1 MRNLLTVF
9 FALCT
14 LNMIPVSARPAFD
27 YSALRD
33 GTFEQKTVSG
43 VRSLSDGERYTTMS
57 DGRVLCFSYRTGEP
71 AGVLF
76 DASAAEPRIEFTDY
90 VLSADERRLLL
101 TTDVEPIY
109 RHSFTAEYW
118 IYDRQDGSLRRLSQG
133 GPQQQ
138 AQFSPDGS
146 RVAFVRGG
154 NLFVADPAAGSERQL
169 TFDGRF
175 NHIINGL
182 PDWVYEEE
190 FSFARAFAWSPD
202 GRMIAYLR
210 FDESRVKQYNMNRFA
225 GGLYPENYTFKYP
238 KAGEQNSVVELYCC
252 DAADGST
259 VRMDTGEQTDQYIPR
274 LFWTPT
280 GQMGIYR
287 QKRLQNHFEVM
298 LCDSSGASR
307 VVYDERNDRY
317 VERVDGRT
325 VTFLPDGD
333 RFVVRSERDGFMH
346 LYLYSVSEGLL
357 GRITSG
363 EWEVTELLGIEG
375 DRVYYLSTETSP
387 LRRDLYTVR
396 LDGRGKRRLTGGDG
410 TYRIAPS
417 RGFRYFISYFSNVR
431 TPNRVTLHR
440 SDGRLVRTLEDNA
453 ALRAKLDELQ
463 VPVKEFFRFATSE
476 GVELI
481 GYMVRPNGFDSS
493 RRYPV
498 LMTQYSGPGSQQAA
512 DRWTIGWEDVLVQQ
526 GYIVACV
533 DGRGT
538 GFRGEEFK
546 KCTYGELGKYE
557 TVDQIE
563 AARYLASLPYVD
575 PDRIG
580 IYGWSYGGF
589 MALNCILK
597 GNDVFRKLETLPVP
611 TIAAVN
617 GFALGGGC
625 ELSMSCDIRICADT
639 AVFGQPE
646 AGLGITP
653 GFGGTQRLARLVGL
667 GMAKQLIYTAKN
679 IKADEALR
687 IGLVNAVYPLAELM
701 PAAEK
706 LAETIAKHAP
716 IAVRACKKAI
726 NEGISK
732 PINEA
737 VTVEEKLFGDCFE
750 THDQVEGMQCFLS
763 REKPKPKAVFTN
775 N

>member
-14 LNMIPVSARPAFD
+14 LNTITVSARPAFD

-202 GRMIAYLR
+202 GRKIAYLR

-252 DAADGST
+252 DAADGSA

-280 GQMGIYR
+280 GQLGFYR
-287 QKRLQNHFEVM
+287 LNRLQNHFEVL

-417 RGFRYFISYFSNVR
+417 RGFRYFISSFSNVR

-453 ALRAKLDELQ
+453 ALRTKLDELQ

-476 GVELI
+476 GVELN

-597 GNDVFRKLETLPVP
+597 GNDVFRAAIAVAPV
-611 TIAAVN
+611 TSWR
-617 GFALGGGC
+617 FY
-625 ELSMSCDIRICADT
+625 DT
-639 AVFGQPE
+639 
-646 AGLGITP
+646 
-653 GFGGTQRLARLVGL
+653 
-667 GMAKQLIYTAKN
+667 IYTEIYN
-679 IKADEALR
+679 GLPQDNPSGYDDNSPIHFADRLKGKLLIAHGTGDDNVHIQNTYEM
-687 IGLVNAVYPLAELM
+687 ITKLVEYDKPFELYVYPDRNHGMGPSRHHLM
-701 PAAEK
+701 ERCIEFVQRN
-706 LAETIAKHAP
+706 L
-716 IAVRACKKAI
+716 
-726 NEGISK
+726 
-732 PINEA
+732 
-737 VTVEEKLFGDCFE
+737 
-750 THDQVEGMQCFLS
+750 
-763 REKPKPKAVFTN
+763 
-775 N
+775 

>member
-14 LNMIPVSARPAFD
+14 LNTITVSARPAFD

-154 NLFVADPAAGSERQL
+154 NLFVADPTAGSERQL

-202 GRMIAYLR
+202 GRKIAYLR

-252 DAADGST
+252 DAADGSM

-280 GQMGIYR
+280 GQLGFYR
-287 QKRLQNHFEVM
+287 LNRLQNHFEVL

-476 GVELI
+476 GVELN

-597 GNDVFRKLETLPVP
+597 GNDVFRAAIAVAPV
-611 TIAAVN
+611 TSWR
-617 GFALGGGC
+617 FY
-625 ELSMSCDIRICADT
+625 DT
-639 AVFGQPE
+639 
-646 AGLGITP
+646 
-653 GFGGTQRLARLVGL
+653 
-667 GMAKQLIYTAKN
+667 IYTEIYN
-679 IKADEALR
+679 GLPQDNPSGYDDNSPIHFADRLKGKLLIAHGTGDDNVHIQNTYEM
-687 IGLVNAVYPLAELM
+687 ITKLVEYDKPFELYVYPDRNHGMGPSRHHLM
-701 PAAEK
+701 ERCIEFVQRN
-706 LAETIAKHAP
+706 L
-716 IAVRACKKAI
+716 
-726 NEGISK
+726 
-732 PINEA
+732 
-737 VTVEEKLFGDCFE
+737 
-750 THDQVEGMQCFLS
+750 
-763 REKPKPKAVFTN
+763 
-775 N
+775 

>member
-14 LNMIPVSARPAFD
+14 LNTITVSARPAFD

-154 NLFVADPAAGSERQL
+154 NLFVADPTAGSERQL

-202 GRMIAYLR
+202 GRKIAYLW

-280 GQMGIYR
+280 GQLGFYR
-287 QKRLQNHFEVM
+287 LNRLQNHFEVL

-346 LYLYSVSEGLL
+346 LYLYGVSEGLL

-453 ALRAKLDELQ
+453 ALRTKLDELQ

-476 GVELI
+476 GVELN

-597 GNDVFRKLETLPVP
+597 GNDVFRAAIAVAPV
-611 TIAAVN
+611 TSWR
-617 GFALGGGC
+617 FY
-625 ELSMSCDIRICADT
+625 DT
-639 AVFGQPE
+639 
-646 AGLGITP
+646 
-653 GFGGTQRLARLVGL
+653 
-667 GMAKQLIYTAKN
+667 IYTEIYN
-679 IKADEALR
+679 GLPQDNPSGYDDNSPIHFADRLKGKLLIAHGTGDDNVHIQNTYEM
-687 IGLVNAVYPLAELM
+687 ITKLVEYDKPFELYVYPDRNHGMGPSRHHLM
-701 PAAEK
+701 ERCIEFVQRN
-706 LAETIAKHAP
+706 L
-716 IAVRACKKAI
+716 
-726 NEGISK
+726 
-732 PINEA
+732 
-737 VTVEEKLFGDCFE
+737 
-750 THDQVEGMQCFLS
+750 
-763 REKPKPKAVFTN
+763 
-775 N
+775 

>member
-14 LNMIPVSARPAFD
+14 LNTITVSARPAFD

-202 GRMIAYLR
+202 GRKIAYLR

-280 GQMGIYR
+280 GQLGFYR
-287 QKRLQNHFEVM
+287 LNRLQNHFEVL

-346 LYLYSVSEGLL
+346 LYLYGVSEGLL

-476 GVELI
+476 GVELN

-597 GNDVFRKLETLPVP
+597 GNDVFRAAIAVAPV
-611 TIAAVN
+611 TSLR
-617 GFALGGGC
+617 FY
-625 ELSMSCDIRICADT
+625 DT
-639 AVFGQPE
+639 
-646 AGLGITP
+646 
-653 GFGGTQRLARLVGL
+653 
-667 GMAKQLIYTAKN
+667 IYTEIYN
-679 IKADEALR
+679 GLPQDNPSGYDDNSPIHFADRLKGKLLIAHGTGDDNVHIQNTYEM
-687 IGLVNAVYPLAELM
+687 ITKLVEYDKPFELYVYPDRNHGMGPSRHHLM
-701 PAAEK
+701 ERCIEFVQRN
-706 LAETIAKHAP
+706 L
-716 IAVRACKKAI
+716 
-726 NEGISK
+726 
-732 PINEA
+732 
-737 VTVEEKLFGDCFE
+737 
-750 THDQVEGMQCFLS
+750 
-763 REKPKPKAVFTN
+763 
-775 N
+775 

>member
-14 LNMIPVSARPAFD
+14 LNTITVSARPAFD

-57 DGRVLCFSYRTGEP
+57 DGRVLCFLYRTGEP

-202 GRMIAYLR
+202 GRKIAYLR

-280 GQMGIYR
+280 GQLGFYR
-287 QKRLQNHFEVM
+287 LNRLQNHFEVL
-298 LCDSSGASR
+298 LCDSLGASR

-476 GVELI
+476 GVELN

-546 KCTYGELGKYE
+546 MCTYGELGKYE

-597 GNDVFRKLETLPVP
+597 GNDVFRAAIAVAPVTSWRFYDTIYTEIYNGLPQDNPSGYDDNSPIHFADRLKGKLL
-611 TIAAVN
+611 IAHGTGDDNVHIQN
-617 GFALGGGC
+617 TY
-625 ELSMSCDIRICADT
+625 EM
-639 AVFGQPE
+639 
-646 AGLGITP
+646 IT
-653 GFGGTQRLARLVGL
+653 RLVEYDKSFEL
-667 GMAKQLIYTAKN
+667 Y
-679 IKADEALR
+679 
-687 IGLVNAVYPLAELM
+687 VYPDRNHGMGPSRHHLM
-701 PAAEK
+701 ERCIEFVQRN
-706 LAETIAKHAP
+706 L
-716 IAVRACKKAI
+716 
-726 NEGISK
+726 
-732 PINEA
+732 
-737 VTVEEKLFGDCFE
+737 
-750 THDQVEGMQCFLS
+750 
-763 REKPKPKAVFTN
+763 
-775 N
+775 

>member
-14 LNMIPVSARPAFD
+14 LNTITVSARPAFD

-146 RVAFVRGG
+146 RVVFVRGG

-202 GRMIAYLR
+202 GRKIAYLR

-280 GQMGIYR
+280 GQLGFYR
-287 QKRLQNHFEVM
+287 LNRLQNHFEVL

-325 VTFLPDGD
+325 VTFPPDGD

-476 GVELI
+476 GVELN

-597 GNDVFRKLETLPVP
+597 GNDVFRAAIAVAPV
-611 TIAAVN
+611 TSWR
-617 GFALGGGC
+617 FY
-625 ELSMSCDIRICADT
+625 DT
-639 AVFGQPE
+639 
-646 AGLGITP
+646 
-653 GFGGTQRLARLVGL
+653 
-667 GMAKQLIYTAKN
+667 IYTEIYN
-679 IKADEALR
+679 GLPQDNPSGYDDNSPIHFADRLKGKLLIAHGTGDDNVHIQNTYEM
-687 IGLVNAVYPLAELM
+687 ITKLVEYDKPFELYVYPDRNHGMGPSRHHLM
-701 PAAEK
+701 ERCIEFVQRN
-706 LAETIAKHAP
+706 L
-716 IAVRACKKAI
+716 
-726 NEGISK
+726 
-732 PINEA
+732 
-737 VTVEEKLFGDCFE
+737 
-750 THDQVEGMQCFLS
+750 
-763 REKPKPKAVFTN
+763 
-775 N
+775 

>member
-14 LNMIPVSARPAFD
+14 LNTITVSARPAFD

-154 NLFVADPAAGSERQL
+154 NLFVADPTAGSERQL

-202 GRMIAYLR
+202 GRKIAYLR

-280 GQMGIYR
+280 GQLGFYR
-287 QKRLQNHFEVM
+287 LNRLQNHFEVL

-346 LYLYSVSEGLL
+346 LYLYGVSEGLL

-453 ALRAKLDELQ
+453 ALRTKLDELQ

-476 GVELI
+476 GVELN

-498 LMTQYSGPGSQQAA
+498 LMTQYSGPGSQQSA

-597 GNDVFRKLETLPVP
+597 GNDVFRAAIAVAPV
-611 TIAAVN
+611 TSWR
-617 GFALGGGC
+617 FY
-625 ELSMSCDIRICADT
+625 DT
-639 AVFGQPE
+639 
-646 AGLGITP
+646 
-653 GFGGTQRLARLVGL
+653 
-667 GMAKQLIYTAKN
+667 IYTEIYN
-679 IKADEALR
+679 GLPQDNPSGYDDNSPIHFADRLKGKLLIAHGTGDDNVHIQNTYEM
-687 IGLVNAVYPLAELM
+687 ITKLVEYDKPFELYVYPDRNHGMGPSRHHLM
-701 PAAEK
+701 ERCIEFVQRN
-706 LAETIAKHAP
+706 L
-716 IAVRACKKAI
+716 
-726 NEGISK
+726 
-732 PINEA
+732 
-737 VTVEEKLFGDCFE
+737 
-750 THDQVEGMQCFLS
+750 
-763 REKPKPKAVFTN
+763 
-775 N
+775 

>member
-14 LNMIPVSARPAFD
+14 LNTITVSARPAFD

-202 GRMIAYLR
+202 GRKIAYLR

-252 DAADGST
+252 DVADGST

-280 GQMGIYR
+280 GQLGFYR
-287 QKRLQNHFEVM
+287 LNRLQNHFEVL

-346 LYLYSVSEGLL
+346 LYLYGVSEGLL

-476 GVELI
+476 GVELN

-597 GNDVFRKLETLPVP
+597 GNDVFRAAIAVAPVTSWRFYDTINTEIYNGLPQDNPSGYDDNSPIHFADRLKGKLL
-611 TIAAVN
+611 IAHGTGDDNVHIQN
-617 GFALGGGC
+617 TYEMITKLVEYDKPF
-625 ELSMSCDIRICADT
+625 EL
-639 AVFGQPE
+639 
-646 AGLGITP
+646 
-653 GFGGTQRLARLVGL
+653 
-667 GMAKQLIYTAKN
+667 Y
-679 IKADEALR
+679 
-687 IGLVNAVYPLAELM
+687 VYPDRNHGMGPSRHHLM
-701 PAAEK
+701 ERCIEFVQRN
-706 LAETIAKHAP
+706 L
-716 IAVRACKKAI
+716 
-726 NEGISK
+726 
-732 PINEA
+732 
-737 VTVEEKLFGDCFE
+737 
-750 THDQVEGMQCFLS
+750 
-763 REKPKPKAVFTN
+763 
-775 N
+775 

>member
-1 MRNLLTVF
+1 MRDLLTVF

-14 LNMIPVSARPAFD
+14 LNTITVSARPAFD

-202 GRMIAYLR
+202 GRKIAYLR

-280 GQMGIYR
+280 GQLGFYR
-287 QKRLQNHFEVM
+287 LNRLQNHFEVL

-387 LRRDLYTVR
+387 LRRDRYTVR

-476 GVELI
+476 GVELN

-597 GNDVFRKLETLPVP
+597 GNDVFRAAIAVAPVTSWRFYDTIYTEIYNGLPQDNPSGYDDNSPIHFADRLKGKLL
-611 TIAAVN
+611 IAHGTGDDNVHIQN
-617 GFALGGGC
+617 TY
-625 ELSMSCDIRICADT
+625 EM
-639 AVFGQPE
+639 
-646 AGLGITP
+646 IT
-653 GFGGTQRLARLVGL
+653 RLVEYDKPFEL
-667 GMAKQLIYTAKN
+667 Y
-679 IKADEALR
+679 
-687 IGLVNAVYPLAELM
+687 VYPDRNHGMGPSRHHLM
-701 PAAEK
+701 ERCIEFVQRN
-706 LAETIAKHAP
+706 L
-716 IAVRACKKAI
+716 
-726 NEGISK
+726 
-732 PINEA
+732 
-737 VTVEEKLFGDCFE
+737 
-750 THDQVEGMQCFLS
+750 
-763 REKPKPKAVFTN
+763 
-775 N
+775 

>member
-14 LNMIPVSARPAFD
+14 LNTITVSARPAFD

-57 DGRVLCFSYRTGEP
+57 DGRVLCFLYRTGEP

-154 NLFVADPAAGSERQL
+154 NLFVADPTAGSERQL

-202 GRMIAYLR
+202 GRKIAYLR

-280 GQMGIYR
+280 GQLGFYR
-287 QKRLQNHFEVM
+287 LNRLQNHFEVL

-357 GRITSG
+357 DRITSG

-453 ALRAKLDELQ
+453 ALRTKLDELQ

-476 GVELI
+476 GVELN

-597 GNDVFRKLETLPVP
+597 GNDVFRAAIAVAPVTSWRFYDTIYTEIYNGLPQDNPSGYDDNSPIHFADRLKGKLL
-611 TIAAVN
+611 IAHGTGDDNVHIQN
-617 GFALGGGC
+617 TY
-625 ELSMSCDIRICADT
+625 EM
-639 AVFGQPE
+639 
-646 AGLGITP
+646 IT
-653 GFGGTQRLARLVGL
+653 RLVEYDKPFEL
-667 GMAKQLIYTAKN
+667 Y
-679 IKADEALR
+679 
-687 IGLVNAVYPLAELM
+687 VYPDRNHGMGPSRHHLM
-701 PAAEK
+701 ERCIEFVQRN
-706 LAETIAKHAP
+706 L
-716 IAVRACKKAI
+716 
-726 NEGISK
+726 
-732 PINEA
+732 
-737 VTVEEKLFGDCFE
+737 
-750 THDQVEGMQCFLS
+750 
-763 REKPKPKAVFTN
+763 
-775 N
+775 

>member
-14 LNMIPVSARPAFD
+14 LNTITVSARPAFD

-154 NLFVADPAAGSERQL
+154 NLFVADPTAGSERQL

-202 GRMIAYLR
+202 GRKIAYLR

-252 DAADGST
+252 DAADGSM

-274 LFWTPT
+274 LFWTQT
-280 GQMGIYR
+280 GQLGFYR
-287 QKRLQNHFEVM
+287 LNRLQNHFEVL

-476 GVELI
+476 GVELN
-481 GYMVRPNGFDSS
+481 GYMVRPNGFVSS

-597 GNDVFRKLETLPVP
+597 GNDVFRAAIAVAPV
-611 TIAAVN
+611 TSWR
-617 GFALGGGC
+617 FY
-625 ELSMSCDIRICADT
+625 DT
-639 AVFGQPE
+639 
-646 AGLGITP
+646 
-653 GFGGTQRLARLVGL
+653 
-667 GMAKQLIYTAKN
+667 IYTEIYN
-679 IKADEALR
+679 GLPQDNPSGYDDNSPIHFADRLKGKLLIAHGTGDDNVHIQNTYEM
-687 IGLVNAVYPLAELM
+687 ITKLVEYDKPFELYVYPDRNHGMGPSRHHLM
-701 PAAEK
+701 ERCIEFVQRN
-706 LAETIAKHAP
+706 L
-716 IAVRACKKAI
+716 
-726 NEGISK
+726 
-732 PINEA
+732 
-737 VTVEEKLFGDCFE
+737 
-750 THDQVEGMQCFLS
+750 
-763 REKPKPKAVFTN
+763 
-775 N
+775 

>member
-14 LNMIPVSARPAFD
+14 LNTITVSARPAFD
-27 YSALRD
+27 YSAMRD

-202 GRMIAYLR
+202 GRKIAYLR

-280 GQMGIYR
+280 GQLGFYR
-287 QKRLQNHFEVM
+287 LNRLQNHFEVL

-346 LYLYSVSEGLL
+346 LYLYGVSEGLL

-476 GVELI
+476 GVELN

-597 GNDVFRKLETLPVP
+597 GNDVFRAAIAVAPV
-611 TIAAVN
+611 TSWR
-617 GFALGGGC
+617 FY
-625 ELSMSCDIRICADT
+625 DT
-639 AVFGQPE
+639 
-646 AGLGITP
+646 
-653 GFGGTQRLARLVGL
+653 
-667 GMAKQLIYTAKN
+667 IYTEIYN
-679 IKADEALR
+679 GLPQDNPSGYDDNSPIHFADRLKGKLLIAHGTGDDNVHIQNTYEM
-687 IGLVNAVYPLAELM
+687 ITKLVEYDKPFELYVYPDRNHGMGPSRHHLM
-701 PAAEK
+701 ERCIEFVQRN
-706 LAETIAKHAP
+706 L
-716 IAVRACKKAI
+716 
-726 NEGISK
+726 
-732 PINEA
+732 
-737 VTVEEKLFGDCFE
+737 
-750 THDQVEGMQCFLS
+750 
-763 REKPKPKAVFTN
+763 
-775 N
+775 

>member
-14 LNMIPVSARPAFD
+14 LNTITVSARPAFD

-154 NLFVADPAAGSERQL
+154 NLFVADPTAGSERQL
-169 TFDGRF
+169 TFAGRF

-202 GRMIAYLR
+202 GRKIAYLR

-252 DAADGST
+252 DAADGSM

-280 GQMGIYR
+280 GQLGFYR
-287 QKRLQNHFEVM
+287 LNRLQNHFEVL

-453 ALRAKLDELQ
+453 ELRAKLDELQ

-476 GVELI
+476 GVELN

-597 GNDVFRKLETLPVP
+597 GNDVFRAAIAVAPV
-611 TIAAVN
+611 TSWR
-617 GFALGGGC
+617 FY
-625 ELSMSCDIRICADT
+625 DT
-639 AVFGQPE
+639 
-646 AGLGITP
+646 
-653 GFGGTQRLARLVGL
+653 
-667 GMAKQLIYTAKN
+667 IYTEIYN
-679 IKADEALR
+679 GLPQDNPSGYDDNSPIHFADRLKGKLLIAHGTGDDNVHIQNTYEM
-687 IGLVNAVYPLAELM
+687 ITKLVEYDKPFELYVYPDRN
-701 PAAEK
+701 
-706 LAETIAKHAP
+706 H
-716 IAVRACKKAI
+716 
-726 NEGISK
+726 
-732 PINEA
+732 
-737 VTVEEKLFGDCFE
+737 
-750 THDQVEGMQCFLS
+750 GMGLS
-763 REKPKPKAVFTN
+763 RHHLMERCIEFVQRN
-775 N
+775 L

>member
-14 LNMIPVSARPAFD
+14 LNTITVSARPAFD

-154 NLFVADPAAGSERQL
+154 NLFVADPTAGSERQL

-202 GRMIAYLR
+202 GRKIAYLR

-280 GQMGIYR
+280 GQLGFYR
-287 QKRLQNHFEVM
+287 LNRLQNHFEVL

-346 LYLYSVSEGLL
+346 LYLYGVSEGLL

-453 ALRAKLDELQ
+453 ALRTKLDELQ

-476 GVELI
+476 GVELN

-597 GNDVFRKLETLPVP
+597 GNDVFRAAIAVAPV
-611 TIAAVN
+611 TSWR
-617 GFALGGGC
+617 FY
-625 ELSMSCDIRICADT
+625 DT
-639 AVFGQPE
+639 
-646 AGLGITP
+646 
-653 GFGGTQRLARLVGL
+653 
-667 GMAKQLIYTAKN
+667 IYTKIYN
-679 IKADEALR
+679 GLPQDNPSGYDDNSPIHFADRLKGKLLIAHGTGDDNVHIQNTYEM
-687 IGLVNAVYPLAELM
+687 ITKLVEYDKPFELYVYPDRNHGMGPSRHHLM
-701 PAAEK
+701 ERCIEFVQRN
-706 LAETIAKHAP
+706 L
-716 IAVRACKKAI
+716 
-726 NEGISK
+726 
-732 PINEA
+732 
-737 VTVEEKLFGDCFE
+737 
-750 THDQVEGMQCFLS
+750 
-763 REKPKPKAVFTN
+763 
-775 N
+775 

>member
-14 LNMIPVSARPAFD
+14 LNTITVSARPAFD

-202 GRMIAYLR
+202 GRKIAYLR

-280 GQMGIYR
+280 GQLGFYR
-287 QKRLQNHFEVM
+287 LNRLQNHFEVL

-346 LYLYSVSEGLL
+346 LYLYGVSEGLL

-396 LDGRGKRRLTGGDG
+396 LDGRDKRRLTGGDG

-476 GVELI
+476 GVELN

-597 GNDVFRKLETLPVP
+597 GNDVFRAAIAVAPV
-611 TIAAVN
+611 TSWR
-617 GFALGGGC
+617 FY
-625 ELSMSCDIRICADT
+625 DT
-639 AVFGQPE
+639 
-646 AGLGITP
+646 
-653 GFGGTQRLARLVGL
+653 
-667 GMAKQLIYTAKN
+667 IYTEIYN
-679 IKADEALR
+679 GLPQDNPSGYDDNSPIHFADRLKGKLLIAHGTGDDNVHIQNTYEM
-687 IGLVNAVYPLAELM
+687 ISKLVEYDKPFELYVYPDRNHGMGPSRHHLM
-701 PAAEK
+701 ERCIEFVQRN
-706 LAETIAKHAP
+706 L
-716 IAVRACKKAI
+716 
-726 NEGISK
+726 
-732 PINEA
+732 
-737 VTVEEKLFGDCFE
+737 
-750 THDQVEGMQCFLS
+750 
-763 REKPKPKAVFTN
+763 
-775 N
+775 

>member
-1 MRNLLTVF
+1 MNTI
-9 FALCT
+9 T
-14 LNMIPVSARPAFD
+14 VSARPAFD

-202 GRMIAYLR
+202 GRKIAYLR

-252 DAADGST
+252 DAADGSA

-280 GQMGIYR
+280 GQLGFYR
-287 QKRLQNHFEVM
+287 LNRLQNHFEVL

-453 ALRAKLDELQ
+453 ALRTKLDELQ

-476 GVELI
+476 GVELN

-597 GNDVFRKLETLPVP
+597 GNDVFRAAIAVAPV
-611 TIAAVN
+611 TSWR
-617 GFALGGGC
+617 FY
-625 ELSMSCDIRICADT
+625 DT
-639 AVFGQPE
+639 
-646 AGLGITP
+646 
-653 GFGGTQRLARLVGL
+653 
-667 GMAKQLIYTAKN
+667 IYT
-679 IKADEALR
+679 
-687 IGLVNAVYPLAELM
+687 
-701 PAAEK
+701 
-706 LAETIAKHAP
+706 
-716 IAVRACKKAI
+716 
-726 NEGISK
+726 
-732 PINEA
+732 
-737 VTVEEKLFGDCFE
+737 
-750 THDQVEGMQCFLS
+750 
-763 REKPKPKAVFTN
+763 
-775 N
+775 

>member
-14 LNMIPVSARPAFD
+14 LNTITVSARPAFD

-202 GRMIAYLR
+202 GRKIAYLR

-238 KAGEQNSVVELYCC
+238 KAGEPNSVVELYCC
-252 DAADGST
+252 DAADGSM

-280 GQMGIYR
+280 GQLGFYR
-287 QKRLQNHFEVM
+287 LNRLQNHFEVL

-476 GVELI
+476 GVELN

-526 GYIVACV
+526 GYIGACV

-597 GNDVFRKLETLPVP
+597 GNDVFRAAIAVAPV
-611 TIAAVN
+611 TSWR
-617 GFALGGGC
+617 FY
-625 ELSMSCDIRICADT
+625 DT
-639 AVFGQPE
+639 
-646 AGLGITP
+646 
-653 GFGGTQRLARLVGL
+653 
-667 GMAKQLIYTAKN
+667 IYTEIYN
-679 IKADEALR
+679 GLPQDNPSGYDDNSPIHFADRLKGKLLIAHGTGDDNVHIQNTYEM
-687 IGLVNAVYPLAELM
+687 ITKLVEYDKPFELYVYPDRNHGMGPSRHHLM
-701 PAAEK
+701 ERCIEFVQRN
-706 LAETIAKHAP
+706 L
-716 IAVRACKKAI
+716 
-726 NEGISK
+726 
-732 PINEA
+732 
-737 VTVEEKLFGDCFE
+737 
-750 THDQVEGMQCFLS
+750 
-763 REKPKPKAVFTN
+763 
-775 N
+775 

>member
-14 LNMIPVSARPAFD
+14 LNTITVSARPAFD

-90 VLSADERRLLL
+90 VLNADERRLLL

-202 GRMIAYLR
+202 GRKIAYLR

-280 GQMGIYR
+280 GQLGFYR
-287 QKRLQNHFEVM
+287 LNRLQNHFEVL

-476 GVELI
+476 GVELN

-597 GNDVFRKLETLPVP
+597 GNDVFRAAIAVAPVTSWRFYDTIYTEIYNGLPQDNPSGYDDNSPIHFADRLKGKLL
-611 TIAAVN
+611 IAHGTGDDNVHIQN
-617 GFALGGGC
+617 TY
-625 ELSMSCDIRICADT
+625 EM
-639 AVFGQPE
+639 
-646 AGLGITP
+646 IT
-653 GFGGTQRLARLVGL
+653 RLVEYDKPFEL
-667 GMAKQLIYTAKN
+667 Y
-679 IKADEALR
+679 
-687 IGLVNAVYPLAELM
+687 VYPDRNHGMGPSRHHLM
-701 PAAEK
+701 ERCIEFVQRN
-706 LAETIAKHAP
+706 L
-716 IAVRACKKAI
+716 
-726 NEGISK
+726 
-732 PINEA
+732 
-737 VTVEEKLFGDCFE
+737 
-750 THDQVEGMQCFLS
+750 
-763 REKPKPKAVFTN
+763 
-775 N
+775 

>member
-14 LNMIPVSARPAFD
+14 LNTITVSARPAFD

-202 GRMIAYLR
+202 GRKIAYLR

-280 GQMGIYR
+280 GQLGFYR
-287 QKRLQNHFEVM
+287 LNRLQNHFEVL

-396 LDGRGKRRLTGGDG
+396 LDGCGKRRLTGGDG

-476 GVELI
+476 GVELN

-597 GNDVFRKLETLPVP
+597 GNDVFRAAIAVAPVTSWRFYDTIYTEIYNGLPQDNPSGYDDNSPIHFADRLKGKLL
-611 TIAAVN
+611 IAHGTGDDNVHIQN
-617 GFALGGGC
+617 TY
-625 ELSMSCDIRICADT
+625 EM
-639 AVFGQPE
+639 
-646 AGLGITP
+646 IT
-653 GFGGTQRLARLVGL
+653 RLVEYDKPFEL
-667 GMAKQLIYTAKN
+667 Y
-679 IKADEALR
+679 
-687 IGLVNAVYPLAELM
+687 VYPDRNHGMGPSRHHLM
-701 PAAEK
+701 ERCIEFVK
-706 LAETIAKHAP
+706 RNL
-716 IAVRACKKAI
+716 
-726 NEGISK
+726 
-732 PINEA
+732 
-737 VTVEEKLFGDCFE
+737 
-750 THDQVEGMQCFLS
+750 
-763 REKPKPKAVFTN
+763 
-775 N
+775 

>member
-14 LNMIPVSARPAFD
+14 LNTITVSARPAFD

-202 GRMIAYLR
+202 GRKIAYLR

-252 DAADGST
+252 DAADGSM

-280 GQMGIYR
+280 GQLGFYR
-287 QKRLQNHFEVM
+287 LNRLQNHFEVL

-476 GVELI
+476 GVELN

-597 GNDVFRKLETLPVP
+597 GNDVFRAAIAVAPV
-611 TIAAVN
+611 TSWR
-617 GFALGGGC
+617 FY
-625 ELSMSCDIRICADT
+625 DT
-639 AVFGQPE
+639 
-646 AGLGITP
+646 
-653 GFGGTQRLARLVGL
+653 
-667 GMAKQLIYTAKN
+667 IYTEIYN
-679 IKADEALR
+679 GRPQDNPSGYDDNSPIHFADRLKGKLLIAHGTGDDNVHIQNTYEM
-687 IGLVNAVYPLAELM
+687 ITKLVEYDKPFELYVYPDRNHGMGPSRHHLM
-701 PAAEK
+701 ERCIEFVQRN
-706 LAETIAKHAP
+706 L
-716 IAVRACKKAI
+716 
-726 NEGISK
+726 
-732 PINEA
+732 
-737 VTVEEKLFGDCFE
+737 
-750 THDQVEGMQCFLS
+750 
-763 REKPKPKAVFTN
+763 
-775 N
+775 

>member
-14 LNMIPVSARPAFD
+14 LNTITVSARPAFD

-57 DGRVLCFSYRTGEP
+57 DGRVLCFLYRTGEP

-202 GRMIAYLR
+202 GRKIAYLR

-280 GQMGIYR
+280 GQLGFYR
-287 QKRLQNHFEVM
+287 LNRLQNHFEVL

-346 LYLYSVSEGLL
+346 LYLYCVSEGLL
-357 GRITSG
+357 DRITSG

-453 ALRAKLDELQ
+453 ALRTKLDELQ

-476 GVELI
+476 GVELN

-538 GFRGEEFK
+538 GFRGEEFM

-597 GNDVFRKLETLPVP
+597 GNDVFRAAIAVAPVTSWRFYDTIYTEIYNGLPQDNPSGYDDNSPIHFADRLKGKLL
-611 TIAAVN
+611 IAHGTGDDNVHIQN
-617 GFALGGGC
+617 TY
-625 ELSMSCDIRICADT
+625 EM
-639 AVFGQPE
+639 
-646 AGLGITP
+646 IT
-653 GFGGTQRLARLVGL
+653 RLVEYDKPFEL
-667 GMAKQLIYTAKN
+667 Y
-679 IKADEALR
+679 
-687 IGLVNAVYPLAELM
+687 VYPDRNHGMGPSRHHLM
-701 PAAEK
+701 ERCIEFVQRN
-706 LAETIAKHAP
+706 L
-716 IAVRACKKAI
+716 
-726 NEGISK
+726 
-732 PINEA
+732 
-737 VTVEEKLFGDCFE
+737 
-750 THDQVEGMQCFLS
+750 
-763 REKPKPKAVFTN
+763 
-775 N
+775 

>member
-14 LNMIPVSARPAFD
+14 LNTITVSARPAFD

-57 DGRVLCFSYRTGEP
+57 DGRVLCFLYRTGEP

-146 RVAFVRGG
+146 RVACVRGG

-202 GRMIAYLR
+202 GRKIAYLR

-280 GQMGIYR
+280 GQLGFYR
-287 QKRLQNHFEVM
+287 LNRLQNHFEVL

-346 LYLYSVSEGLL
+346 LYLYCVSEGLL
-357 GRITSG
+357 DRITSG

-453 ALRAKLDELQ
+453 ALRTKLDELQ

-476 GVELI
+476 GVELN

-597 GNDVFRKLETLPVP
+597 GNDVFRAAIAVAPVTSWRFYDTIYTEIYNGLPQDNPSGYDDNSPIHFADRLKGKLL
-611 TIAAVN
+611 IAHGTGDDNVHIQN
-617 GFALGGGC
+617 TY
-625 ELSMSCDIRICADT
+625 EM
-639 AVFGQPE
+639 
-646 AGLGITP
+646 IT
-653 GFGGTQRLARLVGL
+653 RLVEYDKPFEL
-667 GMAKQLIYTAKN
+667 Y
-679 IKADEALR
+679 
-687 IGLVNAVYPLAELM
+687 VYPDRNHGMGPSRHHLM
-701 PAAEK
+701 ERCIEFVQRN
-706 LAETIAKHAP
+706 L
-716 IAVRACKKAI
+716 
-726 NEGISK
+726 
-732 PINEA
+732 
-737 VTVEEKLFGDCFE
+737 
-750 THDQVEGMQCFLS
+750 
-763 REKPKPKAVFTN
+763 
-775 N
+775 

>member
-14 LNMIPVSARPAFD
+14 LNTITVSARPAFD

-154 NLFVADPAAGSERQL
+154 NLFVADPTAGSERQL

-202 GRMIAYLR
+202 GRKIAYLR

-252 DAADGST
+252 DAADGSM

-280 GQMGIYR
+280 GQLGFYR
-287 QKRLQNHFEVM
+287 LNRLQNHFEVL

-476 GVELI
+476 GVELN
-481 GYMVRPNGFDSS
+481 GYMVRPNGFVSS

-526 GYIVACV
+526 GDIVACV

-597 GNDVFRKLETLPVP
+597 GNDVFRAAIAVAPV
-611 TIAAVN
+611 TSWR
-617 GFALGGGC
+617 FY
-625 ELSMSCDIRICADT
+625 DT
-639 AVFGQPE
+639 
-646 AGLGITP
+646 
-653 GFGGTQRLARLVGL
+653 
-667 GMAKQLIYTAKN
+667 IYTEIYN
-679 IKADEALR
+679 GLPQDNPSGYDDNSPIHFADRLKGKLLIAHGTGDDNVHIQNTYEM
-687 IGLVNAVYPLAELM
+687 ITKLVEYDKPFELYVYPDRNHGMGPSRHHLM
-701 PAAEK
+701 ERCIEFVQRN
-706 LAETIAKHAP
+706 L
-716 IAVRACKKAI
+716 
-726 NEGISK
+726 
-732 PINEA
+732 
-737 VTVEEKLFGDCFE
+737 
-750 THDQVEGMQCFLS
+750 
-763 REKPKPKAVFTN
+763 
-775 N
+775 

>member
-14 LNMIPVSARPAFD
+14 LNTITVSARPAFD

-33 GTFEQKTVSG
+33 GMFEQKTVSG

-154 NLFVADPAAGSERQL
+154 NLFVADPTAGSERQL

-202 GRMIAYLR
+202 GRKIAYLR

-252 DAADGST
+252 DAADGSM

-280 GQMGIYR
+280 GQLGFYR
-287 QKRLQNHFEVM
+287 LNRLQNHFEVL

-476 GVELI
+476 GVELN

-597 GNDVFRKLETLPVP
+597 GNDVFRAAIAVAPV
-611 TIAAVN
+611 TSWR
-617 GFALGGGC
+617 FY
-625 ELSMSCDIRICADT
+625 DT
-639 AVFGQPE
+639 
-646 AGLGITP
+646 
-653 GFGGTQRLARLVGL
+653 
-667 GMAKQLIYTAKN
+667 IYTEIYN
-679 IKADEALR
+679 GLPQDNPSGYDDNSPIHFADRLKGKLLIAHGTGDDNVHIQNTYEM
-687 IGLVNAVYPLAELM
+687 ITKLVEYDKPFELYVYPDRNHGMGPSRHHLM
-701 PAAEK
+701 ERCIEFVQRN
-706 LAETIAKHAP
+706 L
-716 IAVRACKKAI
+716 
-726 NEGISK
+726 
-732 PINEA
+732 
-737 VTVEEKLFGDCFE
+737 
-750 THDQVEGMQCFLS
+750 
-763 REKPKPKAVFTN
+763 
-775 N
+775 

>member
-14 LNMIPVSARPAFD
+14 LNTITVSARPAFD

-154 NLFVADPAAGSERQL
+154 NLFVADPTAGSERQL

-202 GRMIAYLR
+202 GRKIAYLR

-252 DAADGST
+252 DAADGSM

-280 GQMGIYR
+280 GQLGFYR
-287 QKRLQNHFEVM
+287 LNRLQNHFEVL

-440 SDGRLVRTLEDNA
+440 SDGRVVRTLEDNA

-476 GVELI
+476 GVELN
-481 GYMVRPNGFDSS
+481 GYMVRPNGFVSS

-597 GNDVFRKLETLPVP
+597 GNDVFRAAIAVAPV
-611 TIAAVN
+611 TSWR
-617 GFALGGGC
+617 FY
-625 ELSMSCDIRICADT
+625 DT
-639 AVFGQPE
+639 
-646 AGLGITP
+646 
-653 GFGGTQRLARLVGL
+653 
-667 GMAKQLIYTAKN
+667 IYTEIYN
-679 IKADEALR
+679 GLPQDNPSGYDDNSPIHFADRLKGKLLIAHGTGDDNVHIQNTYEM
-687 IGLVNAVYPLAELM
+687 ITKLVEYDKPFELYVYPDRNHGMGPSRHHLM
-701 PAAEK
+701 ERCIEFVQRN
-706 LAETIAKHAP
+706 L
-716 IAVRACKKAI
+716 
-726 NEGISK
+726 
-732 PINEA
+732 
-737 VTVEEKLFGDCFE
+737 
-750 THDQVEGMQCFLS
+750 
-763 REKPKPKAVFTN
+763 
-775 N
+775 

>member
-14 LNMIPVSARPAFD
+14 LNTITVSARPAFD

-154 NLFVADPAAGSERQL
+154 NLFVADPTAGSERQL

-202 GRMIAYLR
+202 GRKIAYLR

-280 GQMGIYR
+280 GQLGFYR
-287 QKRLQNHFEVM
+287 LNRLQNHFEVL

-346 LYLYSVSEGLL
+346 LYLYGVSEGLL

-453 ALRAKLDELQ
+453 ALRTKLDELQ

-476 GVELI
+476 GVELN

-597 GNDVFRKLETLPVP
+597 GNDVFRAAIAVAPV
-611 TIAAVN
+611 TSWR
-617 GFALGGGC
+617 FY
-625 ELSMSCDIRICADT
+625 DT
-639 AVFGQPE
+639 
-646 AGLGITP
+646 
-653 GFGGTQRLARLVGL
+653 
-667 GMAKQLIYTAKN
+667 IYTEIYN
-679 IKADEALR
+679 GLPQDNPSGYDDNSPIHFADRLKGKLLIAHGTGDDNVHIQNTYEM
-687 IGLVNAVYPLAELM
+687 ITKLVEYDKPFELYVYPDRNHGMGPSRHHLM
-701 PAAEK
+701 KRCIEFVQRN
-706 LAETIAKHAP
+706 L
-716 IAVRACKKAI
+716 
-726 NEGISK
+726 
-732 PINEA
+732 
-737 VTVEEKLFGDCFE
+737 
-750 THDQVEGMQCFLS
+750 
-763 REKPKPKAVFTN
+763 
-775 N
+775 

>member
-14 LNMIPVSARPAFD
+14 LNTITVSARPAFD

-118 IYDRQDGSLRRLSQG
+118 IYDRQDGSLRRLSQE

-138 AQFSPDGS
+138 AQFSPDGN

-202 GRMIAYLR
+202 GRKIAYLR

-280 GQMGIYR
+280 GQLGFYR
-287 QKRLQNHFEVM
+287 LNRLQNHFEVL

-476 GVELI
+476 GVELN

-597 GNDVFRKLETLPVP
+597 GNDVFRAAIAVAPVTSWRFYDTIYTEIYNGLPQDNPSGYDDNSPIHFADRLKGKLL
-611 TIAAVN
+611 IAHGTGDDNVHIQN
-617 GFALGGGC
+617 TY
-625 ELSMSCDIRICADT
+625 EM
-639 AVFGQPE
+639 
-646 AGLGITP
+646 IT
-653 GFGGTQRLARLVGL
+653 RLVEYDKPFEL
-667 GMAKQLIYTAKN
+667 Y
-679 IKADEALR
+679 
-687 IGLVNAVYPLAELM
+687 VYPDRNHGMGPSRHHLM
-701 PAAEK
+701 ERCIEFVQRN
-706 LAETIAKHAP
+706 L
-716 IAVRACKKAI
+716 
-726 NEGISK
+726 
-732 PINEA
+732 
-737 VTVEEKLFGDCFE
+737 
-750 THDQVEGMQCFLS
+750 
-763 REKPKPKAVFTN
+763 
-775 N
+775 

>member
-14 LNMIPVSARPAFD
+14 LNTITVSARPAFD

-154 NLFVADPAAGSERQL
+154 NLFVADPTAGSERQL

-202 GRMIAYLR
+202 GRKIAYLR

-252 DAADGST
+252 DAADGSM

-280 GQMGIYR
+280 GQLGFYR
-287 QKRLQNHFEVM
+287 LNRLQNHFEVL

-417 RGFRYFISYFSNVR
+417 RGFRYFLSYFSNVR

-476 GVELI
+476 GVELN
-481 GYMVRPNGFDSS
+481 GYMVRPNGFVSS

-597 GNDVFRKLETLPVP
+597 GNDVFRAAIAVAPV
-611 TIAAVN
+611 TSWR
-617 GFALGGGC
+617 FY
-625 ELSMSCDIRICADT
+625 DT
-639 AVFGQPE
+639 
-646 AGLGITP
+646 
-653 GFGGTQRLARLVGL
+653 
-667 GMAKQLIYTAKN
+667 IYTEIYN
-679 IKADEALR
+679 GLPQDNPSGYDDNSPIHFADRLKGKLLIAHGTGDDNVHIQNTYEM
-687 IGLVNAVYPLAELM
+687 ITKLVEYDKPFELYVYPDRNHGMGPSRHHLM
-701 PAAEK
+701 ERCIEFVQRN
-706 LAETIAKHAP
+706 L
-716 IAVRACKKAI
+716 
-726 NEGISK
+726 
-732 PINEA
+732 
-737 VTVEEKLFGDCFE
+737 
-750 THDQVEGMQCFLS
+750 
-763 REKPKPKAVFTN
+763 
-775 N
+775 

>member
-14 LNMIPVSARPAFD
+14 LNTITVSARPAFD

-154 NLFVADPAAGSERQL
+154 NLFVADPTAGSERQL

-202 GRMIAYLR
+202 GRKIAYLR

-280 GQMGIYR
+280 GQLGFYR
-287 QKRLQNHFEVM
+287 LNRLQNHFEVL

-346 LYLYSVSEGLL
+346 LYLYGVSEGLL

-363 EWEVTELLGIEG
+363 EWEVTALLGIEG

-453 ALRAKLDELQ
+453 ALRTKLDELQ

-476 GVELI
+476 GVELN

-597 GNDVFRKLETLPVP
+597 GNDVFRAAIAVAPV
-611 TIAAVN
+611 TSWR
-617 GFALGGGC
+617 FY
-625 ELSMSCDIRICADT
+625 DT
-639 AVFGQPE
+639 
-646 AGLGITP
+646 
-653 GFGGTQRLARLVGL
+653 
-667 GMAKQLIYTAKN
+667 IYTEIYN
-679 IKADEALR
+679 GLPQDNPSGYDDNSPIHFADRLKGKLLIAHGTGDDNVHIQNTYEM
-687 IGLVNAVYPLAELM
+687 ITKLVEYDKPFELYVYPDRNHGMGPSRHHLM
-701 PAAEK
+701 ERCIEFVQRN
-706 LAETIAKHAP
+706 L
-716 IAVRACKKAI
+716 
-726 NEGISK
+726 
-732 PINEA
+732 
-737 VTVEEKLFGDCFE
+737 
-750 THDQVEGMQCFLS
+750 
-763 REKPKPKAVFTN
+763 
-775 N
+775 

>member
-14 LNMIPVSARPAFD
+14 LNTITVSARPAFD

-154 NLFVADPAAGSERQL
+154 NLFVADPTAGSERQL

-202 GRMIAYLR
+202 GRKIAYLR

-252 DAADGST
+252 DAADGSM

-280 GQMGIYR
+280 GQLGFYR
-287 QKRLQNHFEVM
+287 LNRLQNHFEVL

-476 GVELI
+476 GVELN
-481 GYMVRPNGFDSS
+481 GYMVRPNGFVSS

-512 DRWTIGWEDVLVQQ
+512 DRWTIGWEDVLGQQ

-597 GNDVFRKLETLPVP
+597 GNDVFRAAIAVAPV
-611 TIAAVN
+611 TSWR
-617 GFALGGGC
+617 FY
-625 ELSMSCDIRICADT
+625 DT
-639 AVFGQPE
+639 
-646 AGLGITP
+646 
-653 GFGGTQRLARLVGL
+653 
-667 GMAKQLIYTAKN
+667 IYTEIYN
-679 IKADEALR
+679 GLPQDNPSGYDDNSPIHFADRLKGKLLIAHGTGDDNVHIQNTYEM
-687 IGLVNAVYPLAELM
+687 ITKLVEYDKPFELYVYPDRNHGMGPSRHHLM
-701 PAAEK
+701 ERCIEFVQRN
-706 LAETIAKHAP
+706 L
-716 IAVRACKKAI
+716 
-726 NEGISK
+726 
-732 PINEA
+732 
-737 VTVEEKLFGDCFE
+737 
-750 THDQVEGMQCFLS
+750 
-763 REKPKPKAVFTN
+763 
-775 N
+775 

>member
-14 LNMIPVSARPAFD
+14 LNTITVSARPAFD

-202 GRMIAYLR
+202 GRKIAYLR

-252 DAADGST
+252 DVADGST

-280 GQMGIYR
+280 GQLGFYR
-287 QKRLQNHFEVM
+287 LNRLQNHFEVL

-346 LYLYSVSEGLL
+346 LYLYGVSEGLL

-476 GVELI
+476 GVELN
-481 GYMVRPNGFDSS
+481 GYTVRPNGFDSS

-597 GNDVFRKLETLPVP
+597 GNDVFRAAIAVAPV
-611 TIAAVN
+611 TSWR
-617 GFALGGGC
+617 FY
-625 ELSMSCDIRICADT
+625 DT
-639 AVFGQPE
+639 
-646 AGLGITP
+646 
-653 GFGGTQRLARLVGL
+653 
-667 GMAKQLIYTAKN
+667 IYTEIYN
-679 IKADEALR
+679 GLPQDNPSGYDDNSPIHFADRLKGKLLIAHGTGDDNVHIQNTYEM
-687 IGLVNAVYPLAELM
+687 ITKLVEYDKPFELYVYPDRNHGMGPSRHHLM
-701 PAAEK
+701 ERCIEFVQRN
-706 LAETIAKHAP
+706 L
-716 IAVRACKKAI
+716 
-726 NEGISK
+726 
-732 PINEA
+732 
-737 VTVEEKLFGDCFE
+737 
-750 THDQVEGMQCFLS
+750 
-763 REKPKPKAVFTN
+763 
-775 N
+775 

>member
-14 LNMIPVSARPAFD
+14 LNTITVSARPAFD

-154 NLFVADPAAGSERQL
+154 NLFVADPTAGSERQL

-202 GRMIAYLR
+202 GRKIAYLR

-280 GQMGIYR
+280 GQLGFYR
-287 QKRLQNHFEVM
+287 LNRLQNHFEVL

-346 LYLYSVSEGLL
+346 LYLYGVSEGLL

-453 ALRAKLDELQ
+453 VLRTKLDELQ

-476 GVELI
+476 GVELN

-597 GNDVFRKLETLPVP
+597 GNDVFRAAIAVAPV
-611 TIAAVN
+611 TSWR
-617 GFALGGGC
+617 FY
-625 ELSMSCDIRICADT
+625 DT
-639 AVFGQPE
+639 
-646 AGLGITP
+646 
-653 GFGGTQRLARLVGL
+653 
-667 GMAKQLIYTAKN
+667 IYTEIYN
-679 IKADEALR
+679 GLPQDNPSGYDDNSPIHFADRLKGKLLIAHGTGDDNVHIQNTYEM
-687 IGLVNAVYPLAELM
+687 ITKLVEYDKPFELYVYPDRNHGMGPSRHHLM
-701 PAAEK
+701 ERCIEFVQRN
-706 LAETIAKHAP
+706 L
-716 IAVRACKKAI
+716 
-726 NEGISK
+726 
-732 PINEA
+732 
-737 VTVEEKLFGDCFE
+737 
-750 THDQVEGMQCFLS
+750 
-763 REKPKPKAVFTN
+763 
-775 N
+775 

>member
-14 LNMIPVSARPAFD
+14 LNTITVSARPAFD

-154 NLFVADPAAGSERQL
+154 NLFVADPTAGSERQL

-202 GRMIAYLR
+202 GRKIAYLR

-252 DAADGST
+252 DAADGSM

-280 GQMGIYR
+280 GQLGFYR
-287 QKRLQNHFEVM
+287 LNRLQNHFEVL

-375 DRVYYLSTETSP
+375 DRVYYLSTETLP

-476 GVELI
+476 GVELN
-481 GYMVRPNGFDSS
+481 GYMVRPNGFVSS

-597 GNDVFRKLETLPVP
+597 GNDVFRAAIAVAPV
-611 TIAAVN
+611 TSWR
-617 GFALGGGC
+617 FY
-625 ELSMSCDIRICADT
+625 DT
-639 AVFGQPE
+639 
-646 AGLGITP
+646 
-653 GFGGTQRLARLVGL
+653 
-667 GMAKQLIYTAKN
+667 IYTEIYN
-679 IKADEALR
+679 GLPQDNPSGYDDNSPIHFADRLKGKLLIAHGTGDDNVHIQNTYEM
-687 IGLVNAVYPLAELM
+687 ITKLVEYDKPFELYVYPDRNHGMGPSRHHLM
-701 PAAEK
+701 ERCIEFVQRN
-706 LAETIAKHAP
+706 L
-716 IAVRACKKAI
+716 
-726 NEGISK
+726 
-732 PINEA
+732 
-737 VTVEEKLFGDCFE
+737 
-750 THDQVEGMQCFLS
+750 
-763 REKPKPKAVFTN
+763 
-775 N
+775 

>member
-14 LNMIPVSARPAFD
+14 LNTITVSARPAFD

-154 NLFVADPAAGSERQL
+154 NLFVADPTAGSERQL

-202 GRMIAYLR
+202 GRKIAYLR

-280 GQMGIYR
+280 GQLGFYR
-287 QKRLQNHFEVM
+287 LNRLQNHFEVL

-346 LYLYSVSEGLL
+346 LYLYGVSEGLL

-453 ALRAKLDELQ
+453 ALRTKLDELQ

-476 GVELI
+476 GVELN

-512 DRWTIGWEDVLVQQ
+512 DRWTIGWEDVLVQR

-597 GNDVFRKLETLPVP
+597 GNDVFRAAIAVAPV
-611 TIAAVN
+611 TSWR
-617 GFALGGGC
+617 FY
-625 ELSMSCDIRICADT
+625 DT
-639 AVFGQPE
+639 
-646 AGLGITP
+646 
-653 GFGGTQRLARLVGL
+653 
-667 GMAKQLIYTAKN
+667 IYTEIYN
-679 IKADEALR
+679 GLPQDNPSGYDDNSPIHFADRLKGKLLIAHGTGDDNVHIQNTYEM
-687 IGLVNAVYPLAELM
+687 ITKLVEYDKPFELYVYPDRNHGMGPSRHHLM
-701 PAAEK
+701 ERCIEFVQRN
-706 LAETIAKHAP
+706 L
-716 IAVRACKKAI
+716 
-726 NEGISK
+726 
-732 PINEA
+732 
-737 VTVEEKLFGDCFE
+737 
-750 THDQVEGMQCFLS
+750 
-763 REKPKPKAVFTN
+763 
-775 N
+775 

>member
-1 MRNLLTVF
+1 MRDLLTVF

-14 LNMIPVSARPAFD
+14 LNTITVSARPAFD

-202 GRMIAYLR
+202 GRKIAYLR

-280 GQMGIYR
+280 GQLGFYR
-287 QKRLQNHFEVM
+287 LNRLQNHFEVL

-476 GVELI
+476 GVELN

-526 GYIVACV
+526 GYIVAGV

-597 GNDVFRKLETLPVP
+597 GNDVFRAAIAVAPVTSWRFYDTIYTEIYNGLPQDNPSGYDDNSPIHFADRLKGKLL
-611 TIAAVN
+611 IAHGTGDDNVHIQN
-617 GFALGGGC
+617 TY
-625 ELSMSCDIRICADT
+625 EM
-639 AVFGQPE
+639 
-646 AGLGITP
+646 IT
-653 GFGGTQRLARLVGL
+653 RLVEYDKPFEL
-667 GMAKQLIYTAKN
+667 Y
-679 IKADEALR
+679 
-687 IGLVNAVYPLAELM
+687 VYPDRNHGMGPSRHHLM
-701 PAAEK
+701 ERCIEFVQRN
-706 LAETIAKHAP
+706 L
-716 IAVRACKKAI
+716 
-726 NEGISK
+726 
-732 PINEA
+732 
-737 VTVEEKLFGDCFE
+737 
-750 THDQVEGMQCFLS
+750 
-763 REKPKPKAVFTN
+763 
-775 N
+775 

>member
-14 LNMIPVSARPAFD
+14 LNTITVSARPAFD

-76 DASAAEPRIEFTDY
+76 DASAPEPRIEFTDY

-154 NLFVADPAAGSERQL
+154 NLFVADPTAGSERQL

-202 GRMIAYLR
+202 GRKIAYLR

-280 GQMGIYR
+280 GQLGFYR
-287 QKRLQNHFEVM
+287 LNRLQNHFEVL

-346 LYLYSVSEGLL
+346 LYLYGVSEGLL

-453 ALRAKLDELQ
+453 ALRTKLDELQ

-476 GVELI
+476 GVELN

-597 GNDVFRKLETLPVP
+597 GNDVFRAAIAVAPV
-611 TIAAVN
+611 TSWR
-617 GFALGGGC
+617 FY
-625 ELSMSCDIRICADT
+625 DT
-639 AVFGQPE
+639 
-646 AGLGITP
+646 
-653 GFGGTQRLARLVGL
+653 
-667 GMAKQLIYTAKN
+667 IYTEIYN
-679 IKADEALR
+679 GLPQDNPSGYDDNSPIHFADRLKGKLLIAHGTGDDNVHIQNTYEM
-687 IGLVNAVYPLAELM
+687 ITKLVEYDKPFELYVYPDRNHGMGPSRHHLM
-701 PAAEK
+701 ERCIEFVQRN
-706 LAETIAKHAP
+706 L
-716 IAVRACKKAI
+716 
-726 NEGISK
+726 
-732 PINEA
+732 
-737 VTVEEKLFGDCFE
+737 
-750 THDQVEGMQCFLS
+750 
-763 REKPKPKAVFTN
+763 
-775 N
+775 

>member
-14 LNMIPVSARPAFD
+14 LNTITVSARPAFD

-154 NLFVADPAAGSERQL
+154 NLFVADPTAGSERQL

-202 GRMIAYLR
+202 GRKIAYLR

-252 DAADGST
+252 DAADGSM

-280 GQMGIYR
+280 GQLGFYR
-287 QKRLQNHFEVM
+287 LNRLQNHFEVL

-476 GVELI
+476 GVELN
-481 GYMVRPNGFDSS
+481 GYMVRPNGFVSS

-597 GNDVFRKLETLPVP
+597 GNDVFR
-611 TIAAVN
+611 AAVAVAPVTSWR
-617 GFALGGGC
+617 FY
-625 ELSMSCDIRICADT
+625 DT
-639 AVFGQPE
+639 
-646 AGLGITP
+646 
-653 GFGGTQRLARLVGL
+653 
-667 GMAKQLIYTAKN
+667 IYTEIYN
-679 IKADEALR
+679 GLPQDNPSGYDDNSPIHFADRLKGKLLIAHGTGDDNVHIQNTYEM
-687 IGLVNAVYPLAELM
+687 ITKLVEYDKPFELYVYPDRNHGMGPSRHHLM
-701 PAAEK
+701 ERCIEFVQRN
-706 LAETIAKHAP
+706 L
-716 IAVRACKKAI
+716 
-726 NEGISK
+726 
-732 PINEA
+732 
-737 VTVEEKLFGDCFE
+737 
-750 THDQVEGMQCFLS
+750 
-763 REKPKPKAVFTN
+763 
-775 N
+775 